1 MKKIKIA
8 MVGLGFG
15 QHMVENHI
23 VSGSGSEYFELTAL
37 CDQNPQR
44 LEAAAKKFGVRGFL
58 DFEELLQEKNIPA
71 IGLFT
76 GPVGRADQIGK
87 IIRAGKDVMTTK
99 PFELDSKK
107 AEAVLLEAAKSGR
120 IVHLNS
126 PSASYSKDLE
136 IIEAWKSKYNLGRV
150 IAGRHEC
157 WYKSVEKADGSWYDD
172 PELCPT
178 APVFRL
184 GIYGINDMMR
194 IFGEPESVQVMQS
207 RIFTGR
213 PTPDIA
219 QLTIRFKNGAI
230 VSTLDG
236 WCMQPTRNAES
247 LSIYFENGIVF
258 RNPLLTENPE
268 GRVTLCVVPAAN
280 SNGLPAET
288 ATVSHE
294 ELSHSYQWEVFY
306 KAIHGEKPA
315 NPTPPEVIING
326 IRVIEAMKRSQK
338 SGKTEMVQ
346 NVH

>member
-8 MVGLGFG
+8 VAGLGFG
-15 QHMVENHI
+15 QSMVENHI
-23 VSGSGSEYFELTAL
+23 VSGPGSEYFELAAL

-44 LEAAAKKFGVRGFL
+44 LDAAVKKFGVLGFPDL
-58 DFEELLQEKNIPA
+58 EELLKEKDIPA

-76 GPVGRADQIGK
+76 GPVGRAEQIGK

-107 AEAVLLEAAKSGR
+107 ADAVLLESARLGR
-120 IVHLNS
+120 TVHLNS
-126 PSASYSKDLE
+126 PSATYSKDLE
-136 IIEAWKSKYNLGRV
+136 IIEAWKVKYGLGRV

-157 WYKSVEKADGSWYDD
+157 WYKSVEKADGSWYDNPD
-172 PELCPT
+172 LCPA

-184 GIYGINDMMR
+184 GIYGINDMMQ

-219 QLTIRFKNGAI
+219 QLTIRFSNGAI

-236 WCMQPTRNAES
+236 WCLQPPRGAES
-247 LSIYFENGIVF
+247 LAIYFENGTVF
-258 RNPLLTENPE
+258 RGPALTENTE
-268 GRVTLCVVPAAN
+268 GRVTMCVVPAVN
-280 SNGLPAET
+280 GNGLPSE
-288 ATVSHE
+288 TVSVSRE

-315 NPTPPEVIING
+315 NPTPAEVIVNG
-326 IRVIEAMKRSQK
+326 IKVIEAMRRSQN
-338 SGKTEMVQ
+338 SGKTEMV
-346 NVH
+346 